1 MRISETKKG
10 VVLSYALLLC
20 NTIYGLLVTPFIL
33 KYVGANSYGV
43 YKSVSSLSASLAV
56 MDLGLGATMT
66 RYMAQYHATNE
77 KDKANNFTAM
87 IFIQFSIVAAVIAL
101 GGGIVYGLI
110 PSIFGATFGTAE
122 IGLSKI
128 LLVFLI
134 LNMILR
140 LFENLLSGAASG
152 YERFTVAN
160 GVKLLS
166 IITKFSLLFILLPVT
181 QNVIVIVVL
190 ECILVTLGIVFLG
203 WYMIYRMEIKPKLEK
218 WDKAVFKESMMYTVL
233 MFIQTITIQF
243 NGNVDNVLIGAKLGS
258 GYVTIYS
265 MAIVIF
271 GMYEQL
277 SGSIAG
283 VMLPN
288 MTRRIVE
295 KQSTAQLQQ
304 GVEKAGR
311 YQFFLLAAAMGGFI
325 ALGREFYHLWLGD
338 SYSDCYWL
346 TLMLIIPVTFPMV
359 QNVSLSILRA
369 QNKMGYRTVTLAI
382 SCMVNIA
389 CTVIGIKLWGYWGA
403 ALGTA
408 CATVSNTILMNVYYR
423 KHLSFQIW
431 KMYCRI
437 FDKTW
442 ICAIV
447 ATICTLISGKLFEIS
462 WFSFLFR
469 GTIFVLIYGVLMLMW
484 EVTDNEKQA
493 IKRLVLKT

>member
-10 VVLSYALLLC
+10 VVLSYTLLLC
-20 NTIYGLLVTPFIL
+20 NTIYGLLITPFIL
-33 KYVGANSYGV
+33 KCVGTNNYGV

-77 KDKANNFTAM
+77 KGKAENFTAM
-87 IFIQFSIVAAVIAL
+87 VFVQFTIVAAVIAL
-101 GGGIVYGLI
+101 CGGITYGLI
-110 PSIFGATFGTAE
+110 PSIFGLTFGEAE

-134 LNMILR
+134 MNMILR
-140 LFENLLSGAASG
+140 LFENLLSGAVSG

-160 GVKLLS
+160 GIKLLS
-166 IITKFSLLFILLPVT
+166 IIMKFSLLLILLPIIK
-181 QNVIVIVVL
+181 NVITIVVL
-190 ECILVTLGIVFLG
+190 ESALLIAGIIFLS
-203 WYMIYRMEIKPKLEK
+203 WYMICRMNIKPKLEK
-218 WDKAVFKESMMYTVL
+218 WDMTVFKESMMYTVL

-258 GYVTIYS
+258 EYVTIYS

-288 MTRRIVE
+288 MTKRIVE
-295 KQSTAQLQQ
+295 KQTAAQLQQ

-311 YQFFLLAAAMGGFI
+311 YQFILLAAALGGFI
-325 ALGREFYHLWLGD
+325 ALGREFYHLWLGE

-359 QNVSLSILRA
+359 QNVSLSILCA
-369 QNKMGYRTVTLAI
+369 QNKMGYRTITLAF
-382 SCMVNIA
+382 SCVVNIV
-389 CTVIGIKLWGYWGA
+389 CTIVGINLLGYWGA

-408 CATVSNTILMNVYYR
+408 CATISNTILMNLYYR
-423 KHLSFQIW
+423 KHLDFRIL

-447 ATICTLISGKLFEIS
+447 ATVCTLISGKWFEIS

-469 GTIFVLIYGVLMLMW
+469 GAIFVLVYGILMLLW
-484 EVTDNEKQA
+484 ETTDNEKQV
-493 IKRLVLKT
+493 IKRLVSKT

>member
-1 MRISETKKG
+1 MLLSETKKG

-20 NTIYGLLVTPFIL
+20 NTIYGLLITPFIL
-33 KYVGANSYGV
+33 KYVGTNNYGV

-56 MDLGLGATMT
+56 MDLGLGSTMT

-77 KDKANNFTAM
+77 KGKAENFTAM
-87 IFIQFSIVAAVIAL
+87 VFVQFIIVAVAIAL
-101 GGGIVYGLI
+101 CGGITYGLI
-110 PSIFGATFGTAE
+110 PSIFGSTFGEAE

-140 LFENLLSGAASG
+140 LFENLLSGAVSG

-160 GVKLLS
+160 GIKLFS
-166 IITKFSLLFILLPVT
+166 IIAKFSLLLVLLPIIK
-181 QNVIVIVVL
+181 NVIAIVVL
-190 ECILVTLGIVFLG
+190 ESLLLIAGIFFLG
-203 WYMIYRMEIKPKLEK
+203 WYMICKMNIKPKLIK
-218 WDKAVFKESMMYTVL
+218 WDMTVFKESMMYTVL

-243 NGNVDNVLIGAKLGS
+243 NGNIDNVLIGAKLGS
-258 GYVTIYS
+258 EYVAIYS

-271 GMYEQL
+271 DMYEQL
-277 SGSIAG
+277 AGSIAG

-295 KQSTAQLQQ
+295 KQTAAQLQQ

-311 YQFFLLAAAMGGFI
+311 YQFILLAAALGGFI
-325 ALGREFYHLWLGD
+325 ALGREFFLLWLGEN
-338 SYSDCYWL
+338 YSDCYWL
-346 TLMLIIPVTFPMV
+346 TLMLIIPATIPMV

-369 QNKMGYRTVTLAI
+369 QNKMGYRTITLAL
-382 SCMVNIA
+382 SCMLNIV
-389 CTVIGIKLWGYWGA
+389 CTTVGINLFGYWGA

-408 CATVSNTILMNVYYR
+408 CATISNTILMNVYYR
-423 KHLSFQIW
+423 KHLSFKIL
-431 KMYCRI
+431 KMYSHT

-442 ICAIV
+442 LCAII
-447 ATICTLISGKLFEIS
+447 ATVCTFFSGKWFELS

-469 GTIFVLIYGVLMLMW
+469 GAIFVLVYGILMLLW
-484 EVTDNEKQA
+484 EATNDEKQA
-493 IKRLVLKT
+493 IKRLVSKT